1 MDAQHLH
8 FINTEK
14 AEADIMGLDDSAVEY
29 LYQFG
34 SMMLGDAGQWTSH
47 LDSKLTAIFGWS
59 SGVLAFLVVG
69 TKAQGTPLAVGAMIV
84 AVALT
89 LAAVILAAL
98 GLKTDEWPSPS
109 EEDWFREGILEH
121 PGHLRRYHVI
131 SMLETHQYHLRKNG
145 SKARLLRRA
154 ERVLIAGAVVVAAI
168 LIWRAFSA
176 NP

>member
-1 MDAQHLH
+1 VDAQYLH

-14 AEADIMGLDDSAVEY
+14 AEAEIMGLDDSAVEY

-34 SMMLGDAGQWTSH
+34 SMMVGDAGQWTSH

-69 TKAQGTPLAVGAMIV
+69 TKAQGSLMHVSAMIL

-145 SKARLLRRA
+145 RKAKLLRYA
-154 ERVLIAGAVVVAAI
+154 EKALVAGAIVVAAI
-168 LIWRAFSA
+168 LLWRAF
-176 NP
+176 

>member
-1 MDAQHLH
+1 MDAQYLH

-14 AEADIMGLDDSAVEY
+14 AETEIMGLDDSAVEY

-34 SMMLGDAGQWTSH
+34 SMMVSEAGQWTSH

-69 TKAQGTPLAVGAMIV
+69 TKAQGSPLAVSAMIL

-89 LAAVILAAL
+89 LAALILAAL

-109 EEDWFREGILEH
+109 EADWFREGILEQ
-121 PGHLRRYHVI
+121 PGTLRRYHII

-145 SKARLLRRA
+145 SKARLLRYA
-154 ERVLIAGAVVVAAI
+154 ERVLITGAIVVAAI
-168 LIWRAFSA
+168 LIWRAF
-176 NP
+176 